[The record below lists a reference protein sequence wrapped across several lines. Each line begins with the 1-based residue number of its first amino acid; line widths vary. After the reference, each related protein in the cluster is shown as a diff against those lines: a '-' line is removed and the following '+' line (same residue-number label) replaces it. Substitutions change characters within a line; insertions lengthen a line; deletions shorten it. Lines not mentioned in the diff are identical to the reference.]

1 VVWESPTGFNDG
13 HPMRIVIPADRPKHE
28 MPLKDGSLVTLSPV
42 LKTDRDFFERG
53 IEELSLE
60 SRFSRFGQGLAGLT
74 RQELDYLTDVDQRGH
89 VAWGAAIDEE
99 VAGVGRYIVERDRGC
114 AEVALTVLDA
124 MQRRGVGRALFE
136 ALTAVARA
144 DGVTEFCFE
153 ARADNEAVLGFVR
166 DMEISPL
173 VSDGMIERR
182 IRISSLPTTIHDE
195 AMFAVIEEVR
205 SSRINDS

>member
-1 VVWESPTGFNDG
+1 
-13 HPMRIVIPADRPKHE
+13 MRIVIPADRPKHE
-28 MPLKDGSLVTLSPV
+28 MPLRDGAIVTLSPV
-42 LKTDRDFFERG
+42 LKTDREFFEKG

-60 SRFSRFGQGLAGLT
+60 SRFSRFGQGVGNLT
-74 RQELDYLTDVDQRGH
+74 RQELDYLSDVDQRKH
-89 VAWGAAIDEE
+89 VAWGAAIAEV
-99 VAGVGRYIVERDRGC
+99 VAGVGRYIVEEERSC
-114 AEVALTVLDA
+114 AEVAITVLDA

-166 DMEISPL
+166 DFEISPL

-182 IRISSLPTTIHDE
+182 IRISSLPKTSHDD
-195 AMFAVIEEVR
+195 AMVGVIEEVR
-205 SSRINDS
+205 SAPNEYY

>member
-1 VVWESPTGFNDG
+1 
-13 HPMRIVIPADRPKHE
+13 MRIVIPADRPKHQMTLE
-28 MPLKDGSLVTLSPV
+28 DGSVVTLSPV
-42 LKTDRDFFERG
+42 LKTDREFFEKG

-74 RQELDYLTDVDQRGH
+74 GQELDYLTDVDQRRH

-99 VAGVGRYIVERDRGC
+99 VAGVGRYIVERDKAC
-114 AEVALTVLDA
+114 AEVAITVLDS

-136 ALTAVARA
+136 ALTAVARG

-173 VSDGMIERR
+173 VSEGMIERR
-182 IRISSLPTTIHDE
+182 IRISSLPSTPHDDDLC
-195 AMFAVIEEVR
+195 AVIEEVR
-205 SSRINDS
+205 STRAKDS